1 MGIDSST
8 YYRWKRQLDRHGPV
22 ACGWASWPGSAKAG
36 SICWSGRSP
45 WPRSFRGQGQADRRA
60 RPRRTPAVGPSGC
73 RPSSSVTG
81 GISAAAERPGSHVF
95 TAPVRAAAGPGLSG
109 ARSWVPA
116 PRQPTCRAC
125 TSTIFATPRGVVD
138 RRRRHAQGGRHA
150 RGAHLGQLDPGPLR
164 PPDDPPAGRGG
175 PVPSSKG
182 LDYGARQHG
191 RKPQD
196 ARSPG

>member
-1 MGIDSST
+1 
-8 YYRWKRQLDRHGPV
+8 
-22 ACGWASWPGSAKAG
+22 
-36 SICWSGRSP
+36 
-45 WPRSFRGQGQADRRA
+45 
-60 RPRRTPAVGPSGC
+60 
-73 RPSSSVTG
+73 VTG

-95 TAPVRAAAGPGLSG
+95 TPGRCVSRAFGRALGC
-109 ARSWVPA
+109 RR

-125 TSTIFATPRGVVD
+125 TFTIFATPRGVVD
-138 RRRRHAQGGRHA
+138 RRPRDAQGGRDA

-191 RKPQD
+191 RKP
-196 ARSPG
+196 

>member
-1 MGIDSST
+1 MGELAGL
-8 YYRWKRQLDRHGPV
+8 RQGLVDLLVGAVTVAEILTEVKGKLIAGP
-22 ACGWASWPGSAKAG
+22 ARDARRPS
-36 SICWSGRSP
+36 
-45 WPRSFRGQGQADRRA
+45 DRRA
-60 RPRRTPAVGPSGC
+60 AA
-73 RPSSSVTG
+73 PSSSVTG

-95 TAPVRAAAGPGLSG
+95 TAPGAGRCVSRAFGRALGCRL
-109 ARSWVPA
+109 

-138 RRRRHAQGGRHA
+138 RRPRDAQGGRHA

-175 PVPSSKG
+175 PVLSSKG